1 MTATLERPP
10 ATAAPPP
17 EAVAAAKRHERR
29 KRRRKQYAG
38 QGLLL
43 PATIWL
49 LLFLIVPL
57 VVIGVYAFAGERGL
71 LGEVQVGDATWKNFE
86 QVFEGNYVVTFG
98 RALWFSFL
106 VVIVTLALGFPLGY
120 FIVRHGGRWQPVWLL
135 FVMIPFW
142 TSYLARM
149 YAWRSL
155 LSNDGMV
162 NTVLEWIG
170 VGNVDWLGSPA
181 AVVLVLAYSFLPFM
195 ILPLYISIDRMDFR
209 LVEASY
215 DLGGG
220 RVSTF
225 LRVTVRQTLPGILGG
240 SMLVFIPCVG
250 DFATAQ
256 IMGLNTDQTKMV
268 GQQVQSLFNQGN
280 YPLGSA
286 LAMLLMVFIVI
297 GMLLYI
303 RAVGREE
310 GGF

>member
-1 MTATLERPP
+1 MAATLERAPEQVAPP
-10 ATAAPPP
+10 AD
-17 EAVAAAKRHERR
+17 AVERAKREERR
-29 KRRRKQYAG
+29 KRRRKQAAG
-38 QGLLL
+38 HGLLL
-43 PATIWL
+43 PATLWL
-49 LLFLIVPL
+49 LIFLILPL
-57 VVIGVYAFAGERGL
+57 VVIGIYAFAGERGT
-71 LGEVQVGDATWKNFE
+71 LGQTHIGSPGFANFS
-86 QVFEGNYVVTFG
+86 QVFAGNYILTFF

-106 VVIVTLALGFPLGY
+106 VVAVTLALGYPLAY
-120 FIVRHGGRWQPVWLL
+120 FIVRFGGRWQPVWLL
-135 FVMIPFW
+135 FVMVPFW

-155 LSNDGMV
+155 MSTDGLV
-162 NTVLEWIG
+162 NTVLGWFG
-170 VGNVDWLGSPA
+170 VGNVSWLGNPL

-215 DLGGG
+215 DLGAG

-240 SMLVFIPCVG
+240 TMLVFIPCVG

-256 IMGLNTDQTKMV
+256 IIGLNTDQTKMV
-268 GQQVQSLFNQGN
+268 GQQIQDLFGKGN

-286 LAMLLMVFIVI
+286 LSMLLMVFIVV

>member
-1 MTATLERPP
+1 VAATLERTPATKLPP
-10 ATAAPPP
+10 AD
-17 EAVAAAKRHERR
+17 AVARAKRHERR
-29 KRRRKQYAG
+29 KRRRREAAG
-38 QGLLL
+38 HGLLA

-49 LLFLIVPL
+49 LVFLILPL
-57 VVIGVYAFAGERGL
+57 VIIGVYAFAGERGT
-71 LGEVQVGDATWKNFE
+71 LGEVQVGSPGLKNFS
-86 QVFEGNYVVTFG
+86 QVFAGNYIYTFL

-106 VVIVTLALGFPLGY
+106 VVVVTLGLGYPLAY
-120 FIVRHGGRWQPVWLL
+120 FIVRFGGRWQPVWLL
-135 FVMIPFW
+135 FVMVPFW

-155 LSNDGMV
+155 LSNDGLV
-162 NTVLEWIG
+162 NSVLGWLG
-170 VGNVDWLGSPA
+170 LGNVDWLGNPV
-181 AVVLVLAYSFLPFM
+181 AVVAVLAYSFLPFM

-220 RVSTF
+220 PVGTF

-240 SMLVFIPCVG
+240 TMLVFIPCVG

-256 IMGLNTDQTKMV
+256 IIGLNTDQTKMV
-268 GQQVQSLFNQGN
+268 GQQIQDLFGKGN

-286 LAMLLMVFIVI
+286 LSMLLMVFIVV
-297 GMLLYI
+297 GMVLYI